1 MPEHTIAEDDA
12 GFAVVAAQMLW
23 SSPAAIGKLGTIEL
37 DLVCFC
43 CAGQTPVP
51 QMLYIL
57 SRNAGMFPATNEVA
71 QEMAAR
77 LVQALADMTCL
88 SPWVHLENTWAVFD
102 RYASPKTEYVG
113 LSALEC
119 YLSPDRARWWTARLP
134 PHTKVLVISPFAQS
148 IEKQLPKLQDVF
160 PGLWRH
166 DTQFQTLAFPL
177 SYGVQDAATQAD
189 MRQRWTNSIGLL
201 EDMQRQMDAC
211 EYDIVLVGAGIYS
224 LPLVAHAKRRGK
236 KGIHLGGATQLFFGI
251 RGARW
256 DAMPAF
262 QRFFNEHWIRPTERP
277 PLLELVEGGCYW

>member
-12 GFAVVAAQMLW
+12 GFEVVAAQMLQ

-77 LVQALADMTCL
+77 LVQALAYMTCL
-88 SPWVHLENTWAVFD
+88 SPWVHLQNTWAVFD

-134 PHTKVLVISPFAQS
+134 PHTKVLVVSPFVSRVVAPRHAVPNTGVS
-148 IEKQLPKLQDVF
+148 VVV
-160 PGLWRH
+160 WR
-166 DTQFQTLAFPL
+166 A
-177 SYGVQDAATQAD
+177 
-189 MRQRWTNSIGLL
+189 
-201 EDMQRQMDAC
+201 
-211 EYDIVLVGAGIYS
+211 
-224 LPLVAHAKRRGK
+224 RRG
-236 KGIHLGGATQLFFGI
+236 
-251 RGARW
+251 
-256 DAMPAF
+256 DASGHASTVDE
-262 QRFFNEHWIRPTERP
+262 QYWAVGRHAAAN
-277 PLLELVEGGCYW
+277 GCVRV